1 MKNLP
6 PTTPAVWLLHNHAGN
21 KSCVYY
27 VDWQRRQWLSE
38 AIDSLQGSD
47 PVKSMLRD
55 IQVVLSTDDDSD
67 YIEKKAEALENLQ
80 LHAEDVDLA
89 NGFVLILI

>member
-1 MKNLP
+1 
-6 PTTPAVWLLHNHAGN
+6 
-21 KSCVYY
+21 
-27 VDWQRRQWLSE
+27 LSE

-80 LHAEDVDLA
+80 LHTEDVDLA